1 MIGFTNSVTATLND
15 RTERLR
21 EVAAVES
28 LVRSERRAA
37 KEAARLAAAMKAA
50 RERKDEFTWEGRV
63 HTHLLD
69 RRRTGTASRA
79 NRVRARG
86 VQTPR
91 AFRVESRGPPVP
103 AARWAGCTHM
113 ETGRLTSV
121 KSVFSLCRYGIAR

>member
-69 RRRTGTASRA
+69 RRPARRSLGARLLG
-79 NRVRARG
+79 RVR
-86 VQTPR
+86 
-91 AFRVESRGPPVP
+91 
-103 AARWAGCTHM
+103 
-113 ETGRLTSV
+113 
-121 KSVFSLCRYGIAR
+121 